1 MPILYDVRVLAAV
14 DKFRGTASAAQV
26 ASAIGHACWELGVD
40 CIEAPIAD
48 GGEGTLDALG
58 GPNRTSRVTDPLGNP
73 VEAQWRLSG
82 DTAVIEMARASGLL
96 LVGGPKKNDV
106 IAASTIGTG
115 QLIDTA
121 LNDGA
126 KRIIV
131 CVGGSAT
138 VDGGLGAIR
147 AISTPARLRGTEFV
161 VACDVRALFRD
172 AAKLFGAQKGASPV
186 QIKFLTGRLEQL
198 QQSYLRE
205 YGVDVSQ
212 LVGGGAAGGLAGGL
226 GALGAQLVPGF
237 DVVADEVGLHE
248 QVAQCDL
255 IITGEGYLDN
265 ESFDGK
271 VVGGVQQLAQQ
282 FNKPVVVICGGADS
296 SAQERIDSFSLIAN
310 FGVQEAFAQ
319 PLMCIEKA
327 AATIIRRFNSP
338 LQTIG

>member
-1 MPILYDVRVLAAV
+1 MPILYDMRVLAAV
-14 DKFRGTASAAQV
+14 DKFRGTATAAQV

-40 CIEAPIAD
+40 CVEAPIAD

-58 GPNRTSRVTDPLGNP
+58 GPNRTTRVTDPLGKP
-73 VEAQWRLSG
+73 VEAQWRLAG
-82 DTAVIEMARASGLL
+82 DTAVIEMARASGLS
-96 LVGGPKKNDV
+96 LVGGAKKNDV

-147 AISTPARLRGTEFV
+147 AIGTPARLRGTEFI
-161 VACDVRALFRD
+161 VACDVRALFTD
-172 AAKLFGAQKGASPV
+172 AARLFGAQKGATPV
-186 QIKFLTGRLEQL
+186 QIEFLSGRLEQL
-198 QQSYLRE
+198 QQSYLHD
-205 YGVDVSQ
+205 YGIDVSL

-226 GALGAQLVPGF
+226 SALGASLVPGF

-248 QVAQCDL
+248 QVVQCDL

-282 FNKPVVVICGGADS
+282 FNKPVVVICGGADVD
-296 SAQERIDSFSLIAN
+296 AQQRIDSFSLIQN
-310 FGVQEAFAQ
+310 FGESESFSQ

-327 AATIIRRFNSP
+327 AAAIVARF
-338 LQTIG
+338 I

>member
-1 MPILYDVRVLAAV
+1 MRVLAAV

-40 CIEAPIAD
+40 CVEAPIAD

-58 GPNRTSRVTDPLGNP
+58 GPNRTTRVTDPLGKP
-73 VEAQWRLSG
+73 VEAQWRLAG
-82 DTAVIEMARASGLL
+82 DTAVIEMARASGLS
-96 LVGGPKKNDV
+96 LVGGAKKNDV

-147 AISTPARLRGTEFV
+147 AIGTPARLKGTEFI
-161 VACDVRALFRD
+161 VACDVRALFGD
-172 AAKLFGAQKGASPV
+172 AARLFGAQKGATPV
-186 QIKFLTGRLEQL
+186 QIEFLSGRLEQL
-198 QQSYLRE
+198 QQSYLRD
-205 YGVDVSQ
+205 YGIDVSQ
-212 LVGGGAAGGLAGGL
+212 LIGGGAAGGLAGGL
-226 GALGAQLVPGF
+226 SALGASLVPGF

-248 QVAQCDL
+248 QIAQCDL

-271 VVGGVQQLAQQ
+271 VVGGVHQLAQQ
-282 FNKPVVVICGGADS
+282 FNKPVVVICGGADVD
-296 SAQERIDSFSLIAN
+296 AQQRIDSFSLIQN
-310 FGVQEAFAQ
+310 FGESESFSQ

-327 AATIIRRFNSP
+327 AAAIVARFN
-338 LQTIG
+338 

>member
-1 MPILYDVRVLAAV
+1 VLAAV
-14 DKFRGTASAAQV
+14 DKFRDTATAAQI

-40 CIEAPIAD
+40 CVEVPIAD

-58 GPNRTSRVTDPLGNP
+58 GPNRTTRVTDPLGQP
-73 VEAQWRLSG
+73 VEAQWRLAG
-82 DTAVIEMARASGLL
+82 DTAVIEMARASGLS
-96 LVGGPKKNDV
+96 LVGGAKKNDV

-147 AISTPARLRGTEFV
+147 AIGTPARLRGTEFI
-161 VACDVRALFRD
+161 VACDVRTLFGD
-172 AAKLFGAQKGASPV
+172 AARLFGAQKGATPV
-186 QIKFLTGRLEQL
+186 QIEFLSGRLEQL
-198 QQSYLRE
+198 QQSYLRD
-205 YGVDVSQ
+205 YGIDVSQ
-212 LVGGGAAGGLAGGL
+212 LIGGGAAGGLAGGL
-226 GALGAQLVPGF
+226 STLGASLVPGF

-248 QVAQCDL
+248 HIAQCDL

-282 FNKPVVVICGGADS
+282 FNKPVVVICGGADVD
-296 SAQERIDSFSLIAN
+296 AQQRIDSFSLIEN
-310 FGVQEAFAQ
+310 FGESESFSQ
-319 PLMCIEKA
+319 PLMCVEKA
-327 AATIIRRFNSP
+327 AATIVARSI
-338 LQTIG
+338 

>member
-1 MPILYDVRVLAAV
+1 MRVLAAV
-14 DKFRGTASAAQV
+14 DKFRGTATAAQV
-26 ASAIGHACWELGVD
+26 ASAIGHACWEMGVD
-40 CIEAPIAD
+40 CVEAPIAD

-58 GPNRTSRVTDPLGNP
+58 GPNRTTRVTDPLGQP
-73 VEAQWRLSG
+73 VEAQWRLAG
-82 DTAVIEMARASGLL
+82 DTAVIEMARASGLS
-96 LVGGPKKNDV
+96 LVGGAKKNDV

-147 AISTPARLRGTEFV
+147 AIGTPARLRGTEFI
-161 VACDVRALFRD
+161 VACDVRALFTD
-172 AAKLFGAQKGASPV
+172 AARLFGAQKGATPV
-186 QIKFLTGRLEQL
+186 QIECLSGRLEQL
-198 QQSYLRE
+198 QQSYLRA
-205 YGVDVSQ
+205 YGIEVS
-212 LVGGGAAGGLAGGL
+212 LLIGGGAAGGLAGGL
-226 GALGAQLVPGF
+226 GALGASLVPGF

-248 QVAQCDL
+248 QIAQCDL

-282 FNKPVVVICGGADS
+282 FNKPVVVICGGADVD
-296 SAQERIDSFSLIAN
+296 AQQRIDSFSLIAN
-310 FGVQEAFAQ
+310 FGEAESFSL

-327 AATIIRRFNSP
+327 ATAIVARFN
-338 LQTIG
+338 

>member
-1 MPILYDVRVLAAV
+1 MRVLAAV
-14 DKFRGTASAAQV
+14 DKFRGTATAAQV
-26 ASAIGHACWELGVD
+26 ASAIGHACWEMGVD
-40 CIEAPIAD
+40 CVEAPIAD

-58 GPNRTSRVTDPLGNP
+58 GPNRTTRVTDPLGRP
-73 VEAQWRLSG
+73 VEAQWRLVG
-82 DTAVIEMARASGLL
+82 DTAVIEMARASGLS
-96 LVGGPKKNDV
+96 LVGGAKKNDV

-147 AISTPARLRGTEFV
+147 AIGTPARLRGTEFI
-161 VACDVRALFRD
+161 VACDVRALFTD
-172 AAKLFGAQKGASPV
+172 AARLFGAQKGATAA
-186 QIKFLTGRLEQL
+186 QIEFLSGRLEQL
-198 QQSYLRE
+198 QQSYLRD

-212 LVGGGAAGGLAGGL
+212 LTGGGAAGGLAGGL
-226 GALGAQLVPGF
+226 SALGASLVPGF

-248 QVAQCDL
+248 HIAQCDL
-255 IITGEGYLDN
+255 VITGEGYLDN

-282 FNKPVVVICGGADS
+282 FNKPVVVICGGADVN
-296 SAQERIDSFSLIAN
+296 AQQRIESFSLIEN
-310 FGVQEAFAQ
+310 FGEAEAFAQ
-319 PLMCIEKA
+319 PLMCVEKA
-327 AATIIRRFNSP
+327 ASAIIARF
-338 LQTIG
+338 I

>member
-1 MPILYDVRVLAAV
+1 MRVLAAV
-14 DKFRGTASAAQV
+14 DKFRGTATAAQV

-40 CIEAPIAD
+40 CVEAPIAD

-58 GPNRTSRVTDPLGNP
+58 GPNRTTRVTDPLGRP
-73 VEAQWRLSG
+73 VEAQWRLAG
-82 DTAVIEMARASGLL
+82 DTAVIEMARASGLS
-96 LVGGPKKNDV
+96 LVGGAKKNDV

-147 AISTPARLRGTEFV
+147 AIGTPARLRGTEFI
-161 VACDVRALFRD
+161 VACDVRALFGD
-172 AAKLFGAQKGASPV
+172 AARLFGAQKGATPV
-186 QIKFLTGRLEQL
+186 QIKFLSGRLEQL
-198 QQSYLRE
+198 QQSYLRD
-205 YGVDVSQ
+205 YNIDVSQ
-212 LVGGGAAGGLAGGL
+212 IIGGGAAGGLAGGL
-226 GALGAQLVPGF
+226 SALGASLVPGF

-248 QVAQCDL
+248 QIAQCDL

-271 VVGGVQQLAQQ
+271 VVGGVHQLAQQ
-282 FNKPVVVICGGADS
+282 FNKPVVVICGGADVD
-296 SAQERIDSFSLIAN
+296 AQQRIDSFSLIQN
-310 FGVQEAFAQ
+310 FGESESFSQ
-319 PLMCIEKA
+319 PLMCVEKA
-327 AATIIRRFNSP
+327 ATAIVARF
-338 LQTIG
+338 I

>member
-1 MPILYDVRVLAAV
+1 MRVLAAV

-40 CIEAPIAD
+40 CVEAPIAD

-58 GPNRTSRVTDPLGNP
+58 GPNRTTRVTDPLGKP
-73 VEAQWRLSG
+73 VEAQWRLAG
-82 DTAVIEMARASGLL
+82 DTAVIEMARASGLS
-96 LVGGPKKNDV
+96 LVGGAKKNDV

-147 AISTPARLRGTEFV
+147 AIGTPARLRGTEFI
-161 VACDVRALFRD
+161 VACDVRALFTD
-172 AAKLFGAQKGASPV
+172 AARLFGAQKGATPV
-186 QIKFLTGRLEQL
+186 QIEFLSGRLEQL
-198 QQSYLRE
+198 QQSYLHD
-205 YGVDVSQ
+205 YGIDVSL

-226 GALGAQLVPGF
+226 SALGASLVPGF

-248 QVAQCDL
+248 QVVQCDL

-282 FNKPVVVICGGADS
+282 FNKPVVVICGGADVD
-296 SAQERIDSFSLIAN
+296 AQQRIESFGLIENFGESESFS
-310 FGVQEAFAQ
+310 Q

-327 AATIIRRFNSP
+327 ATAIVARFM
-338 LQTIG
+338 

>member
-1 MPILYDVRVLAAV
+1 MRVLAAV
-14 DKFRGTASAAQV
+14 DKFRDTATAAQI

-40 CIEAPIAD
+40 CVEVPIAD

-58 GPNRTSRVTDPLGNP
+58 GPNRTTRVTDPLGQP
-73 VEAQWRLSG
+73 VEAQWRLAG
-82 DTAVIEMARASGLL
+82 DTAVIEMARASGLS
-96 LVGGPKKNDV
+96 LVGGAKKNDV

-147 AISTPARLRGTEFV
+147 AIGTPARLRGTEFI
-161 VACDVRALFRD
+161 VACDVRTLFGD
-172 AAKLFGAQKGASPV
+172 AARLFGAQKGATPV
-186 QIKFLTGRLEQL
+186 QIEFLSGRLEQL
-198 QQSYLRE
+198 QQSYLRD
-205 YGVDVSQ
+205 YGIDVSQ
-212 LVGGGAAGGLAGGL
+212 LIGGGAAGGLAGGL
-226 GALGAQLVPGF
+226 STLGASLVPGF

-248 QVAQCDL
+248 HIAQCDL

-282 FNKPVVVICGGADS
+282 FNKPVVVICGGADVD
-296 SAQERIDSFSLIAN
+296 AQQRIDSFSLIEN
-310 FGVQEAFAQ
+310 FGESESFSQ
-319 PLMCIEKA
+319 PLMCVEKA
-327 AATIIRRFNSP
+327 AATIVARSI
-338 LQTIG
+338 